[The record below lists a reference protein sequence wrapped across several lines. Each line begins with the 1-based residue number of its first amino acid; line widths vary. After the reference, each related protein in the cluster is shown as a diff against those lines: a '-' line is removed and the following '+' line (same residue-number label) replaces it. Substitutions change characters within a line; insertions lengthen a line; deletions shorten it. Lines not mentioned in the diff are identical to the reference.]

1 LTSRNIGGKGGDVSI
16 EVLENLKKAIME
28 YDSQGAANWA
38 RKAVEEKVDPV
49 EALDAMTV
57 AIRQVG
63 NGFGRG
69 EFWLPDLIGA
79 ADAMSAA
86 TPILEEEIKRR
97 GARRESLGTV
107 VIGTVYGDIHT
118 IGKTMVATLLTANG
132 FQVYDVGINVTA
144 EKFVEA
150 IKQYKPDML
159 AMSALMTMTAPEQK
173 KVIETLKK
181 EGLRDKV
188 KIMVG
193 GGAITQEFADSIGAD
208 GYDPTA
214 PGAVKLARKL
224 VGK

>member
-1 LTSRNIGGKGGDVSI
+1 MSI
-16 EVLENLKKAIME
+16 EVLEELKKAIVE
-28 YDSQGAANWA
+28 YDSEGAASLA
-38 RKAVEEKVDPV
+38 RKAVQEKIDPIK
-49 EALDAMTV
+49 ALDAMTV

-63 NGFGRG
+63 DGFGKG
-69 EFWLPDLIGA
+69 ELFLPDLVGA

-86 TPILEEEIKRR
+86 TPIIEEEIKRL
-97 GARRESLGTV
+97 GTSRESLGSV

-118 IGKTMVATLLTANG
+118 IGKTMVATLLTADG

-144 EKFVEA
+144 EQFVQGV
-150 IKQYKPDML
+150 KKYKPDIL
-159 AMSALMTMTAPEQK
+159 AMSALLTMTAPEQR

-188 KIMVG
+188 KVMVG

-224 VGK
+224 TGR